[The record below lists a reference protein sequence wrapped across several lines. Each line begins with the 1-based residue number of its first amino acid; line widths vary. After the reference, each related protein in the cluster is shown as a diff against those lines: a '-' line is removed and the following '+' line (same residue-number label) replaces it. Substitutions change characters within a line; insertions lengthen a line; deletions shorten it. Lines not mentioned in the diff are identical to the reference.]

1 MPVMTWK
8 RMAALALLGAGVLVV
23 LAGALLSSTLLL
35 TGGALA
41 VAGAIG
47 LVAVATYRRA
57 GFAIR
62 MTADQHDRVLALLGA
77 IDRLDARVQGIDRA
91 LRQTVGRDLQSLVL
105 NAFRDVDGRVEELAR
120 SMEQGSAVADEHK
133 SQVNAQLSSIHG
145 ALRAGGEMLDRQG
158 GGISVLAQRV
168 DSVAGAVDEF
178 ADRLRAISELQEVIS
193 GLADRIERLEGS
205 TTNSLQQA
213 HLELQTEVGSVAKQV
228 RSLAHE
234 IGLGRLRSDVL
245 NDAASLQYIQQRLPL
260 ESASPPLLTGWSLEP
275 ASLANLL
282 RLVIERRPAL
292 IVECGSG
299 ASTVW
304 LARAA
309 REYGGRVVALEHQEE
324 YARAV
329 RDDLVRHKLE
339 HIADVRLAPLESF
352 ELDGEQYRWYARDAW
367 VDLDGIELL
376 LVDGPPKA
384 TGLRA
389 RYPAVPLLGAQLAAG
404 ALLVLDDVHR
414 EVERDV
420 LSAWQVE
427 SGSLSAH
434 WSIGPRTAAME
445 WQQASAP

>member
-133 SQVNAQLSSIHG
+133 SQVSAQLSSIDG

-168 DSVAGAVDEF
+168 DSVAGAVDEL

-234 IGLGRLRSDVL
+234 I
-245 NDAASLQYIQQRLPL
+245 
-260 ESASPPLLTGWSLEP
+260 
-275 ASLANLL
+275 
-282 RLVIERRPAL
+282 
-292 IVECGSG
+292 
-299 ASTVW
+299 
-304 LARAA
+304 
-309 REYGGRVVALEHQEE
+309 
-324 YARAV
+324 
-329 RDDLVRHKLE
+329 
-339 HIADVRLAPLESF
+339 
-352 ELDGEQYRWYARDAW
+352 
-367 VDLDGIELL
+367 
-376 LVDGPPKA
+376 
-384 TGLRA
+384 
-389 RYPAVPLLGAQLAAG
+389 
-404 ALLVLDDVHR
+404 
-414 EVERDV
+414 
-420 LSAWQVE
+420 
-427 SGSLSAH
+427 
-434 WSIGPRTAAME
+434 
-445 WQQASAP
+445 

>member
-158 GGISVLAQRV
+158 GGISALVQRV
-168 DSVAGAVDEF
+168 DSVGGAVDEF

-205 TTNSLQQA
+205 ATNSLQQA
-213 HLELQTEVGSVAKQV
+213 HLELQTDVGRVAEQV

-245 NDAASLQYIQQRLPL
+245 NDAASLQYIQRRLPL

-352 ELDGEQYRWYARDAW
+352 ELNGEQYRWYARDAW

-434 WSIGPRTAAME
+434 WSIGSRTAAME